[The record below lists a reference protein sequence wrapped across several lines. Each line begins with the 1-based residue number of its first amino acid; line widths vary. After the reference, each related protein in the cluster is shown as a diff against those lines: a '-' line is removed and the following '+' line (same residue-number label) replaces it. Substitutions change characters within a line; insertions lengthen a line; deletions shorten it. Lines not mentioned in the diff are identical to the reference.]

1 MMTTRMKHLLLIV
14 DAFPPDFAPRMGYL
28 CRCLETMPEASKEW
42 QVTVIAPDE
51 GGRLYDIPYERT
63 EIHRIPLH
71 PTSGPFRSLRWSLG
85 FLGTLLFDLKGR
97 RFRRCVEQICAGRD
111 FDLLLCSTYYTFPLN
126 TALSFSRSHQIPFI
140 ADLRD
145 IAEEYTEND
154 FFQHPLPHLMG
165 LERLIAHLY
174 RSVSIRRRNKVLR
187 QADIVTSVSP
197 WHTQTVVPFLSS
209 PERAFVIYNGFDGEQ
224 FVPQKM
230 NTEKFIITYTGRLYN
245 RSIRDPRLLFPA
257 LRTLMDT
264 LPTFAQ
270 DAEVHW
276 YTDDR
281 SWEEAEELSRKH
293 HTEALSRRCP
303 SVPISQMPAVLNRS
317 SVVLVVSNRTPDNGP
332 KGILTT
338 KFFEALGCERPVLC
352 LRSDEGLLEDAIRAT
367 GIGCAARTQ
376 QDAEDFLRKKYL
388 QWKSEG
394 RTTQSIVPEQ
404 RDFYSRQSQACQFL
418 DLFHTLT
425 DRK

>member
-154 FFQHPLPHLMG
+154 FFQHPPASPHGARTPHCTPLS
-165 LERLIAHLY
+165 LCEHTTPKQSPAASRHRHVRLALAHAN
-174 RSVSIRRRNKVLR
+174 RRTL
-187 QADIVTSVSP
+187 
-197 WHTQTVVPFLSS
+197 PFLSR
-209 PERAFVIYNGFDGEQ
+209 E
-224 FVPQKM
+224 
-230 NTEKFIITYTGRLYN
+230 
-245 RSIRDPRLLFPA
+245 SIC
-257 LRTLMDT
+257 
-264 LPTFAQ
+264 
-270 DAEVHW
+270 H
-276 YTDDR
+276 
-281 SWEEAEELSRKH
+281 
-293 HTEALSRRCP
+293 
-303 SVPISQMPAVLNRS
+303 
-317 SVVLVVSNRTPDNGP
+317 
-332 KGILTT
+332 
-338 KFFEALGCERPVLC
+338 
-352 LRSDEGLLEDAIRAT
+352 
-367 GIGCAARTQ
+367 
-376 QDAEDFLRKKYL
+376 L
-388 QWKSEG
+388 QW
-394 RTTQSIVPEQ
+394 V
-404 RDFYSRQSQACQFL
+404 
-418 DLFHTLT
+418 
-425 DRK
+425 